1 MAAAYD
7 RDLSSASALGTSA
20 VTLDEKLGVSP
31 ANLDWEVFTQSRDG
45 AALVMALPD
54 SVSFDDLGDRLESLG
69 FARPDEEDGTWTGG
83 VDVVARIGSLTPQ
96 LQYWTLL
103 EDGGLV
109 VTSDT
114 AGYLAV
120 ATAAVVG
127 DGERVDGLD
136 DVVDP
141 SGEPTSAVVL
151 SGGYACEKLAMAQA
165 DRPEQDQAAELLAAA
180 GPVSPVTG
188 FALSAQPD
196 GGVRAVLSFESD
208 AQARENA
215 DSRAALAAGPA
226 PGQGGDF
233 GDRFAVAASTA
244 QGRSVVMELAPVDGE
259 YVVSDLSS
267 GPVLFATC

>member
-1 MAAAYD
+1 M
-7 RDLSSASALGTSA
+7 
-20 VTLDEKLGVSP
+20 
-31 ANLDWEVFTQSRDG
+31 
-45 AALVMALPD
+45 
-54 SVSFDDLGDRLESLG
+54 SFDDLGDRLESLG

-83 VDVVARIGSLTPQ
+83 DDVVARIGSLTPQ

-103 EDGGLV
+103 EDDGLV

-165 DRPEQDQAAELLAAA
+165 DGPDQDQAAELLAAA
-180 GPVSPVTG
+180 GPVSPLTG

-196 GGVRAVLSFESD
+196 GRVRACC
-208 AQARENA
+208 R
-215 DSRAALAAGPA
+215 SRATPRRGRTPTHGPRWPPARRRGRAATSGTASRWP
-226 PGQGGDF
+226 P
-233 GDRFAVAASTA
+233 RRRRAVRSCWSSHPWTA
-244 QGRSVVMELAPVDGE
+244 GTSCP
-259 YVVSDLSS
+259 
-267 GPVLFATC
+267 T

>member
-1 MAAAYD
+1 M
-7 RDLSSASALGTSA
+7 
-20 VTLDEKLGVSP
+20 
-31 ANLDWEVFTQSRDG
+31 
-45 AALVMALPD
+45 
-54 SVSFDDLGDRLESLG
+54 SFDDLGDRLESLG

-103 EDGGLV
+103 EDDGLV

-120 ATAAVVG
+120 ATAAVAG

-151 SGGYACEKLAMAQA
+151 SGGYACEELAMAQA
-165 DRPEQDQAAELLAAA
+165 DAADQDQAAELLAAA
-180 GPVSPVTG
+180 GAVSPLTG

-196 GGVRAVLSFESD
+196 GRVRAVLSFESD
-208 AQARENA
+208 AQARDERRLTG
-215 DSRAALAAGPA
+215 RAGRRPGAGAGRRLRGPLRGGRLDGAGP
-226 PGQGGDF
+226 F
-233 GDRFAVAASTA
+233 GRAGARTR
-244 QGRSVVMELAPVDGE
+244 GRRVRRCP
-259 YVVSDLSS
+259 
-267 GPVLFATC
+267 T